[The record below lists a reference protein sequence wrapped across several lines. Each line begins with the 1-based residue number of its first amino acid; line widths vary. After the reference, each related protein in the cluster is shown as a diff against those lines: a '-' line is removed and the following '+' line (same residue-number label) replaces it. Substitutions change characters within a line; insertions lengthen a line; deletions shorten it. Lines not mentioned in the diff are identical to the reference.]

1 MVEPEALLTI
11 YGGGHVGAA
20 VARLASYAGFRVT
33 VVDDRPEY
41 ADPARYPEGVHALRR
56 SLDDASE
63 LPLPDERTCVVVAT
77 RSHETDRSVMVA
89 LAGTPAP
96 YVGLLGSRRKWE
108 WIRAALEEGGADP
121 SWVAGVRTPA
131 GLDLG
136 GETPEEIAVEI
147 LAEIVRE
154 RNRGRKTE

>member
-1 MVEPEALLTI
+1 VAETEAFLTV

-20 VARLASYAGFRVT
+20 VARLACYAGFHVT
-33 VVDDRPEY
+33 VVDDRQEF
-41 ADPARYPEGVHALRR
+41 ADPARYPEGVRALRR

-63 LPLPDERTCVVVAT
+63 LPFPDERTSVLVAT
-77 RSHETDRSVMVA
+77 RSHETDRAVILA

-96 YVGLLGSRRKWE
+96 YVGLLGSRRKWKG
-108 WIRAALEEGGADP
+108 IRAALEEAGADP
-121 SWVAGVRTPA
+121 VWIASVRTPA

-147 LAEIVRE
+147 VAEIVRE
-154 RNRGRKTE
+154 KNRGRETD